1 MICRSRRRP
10 QCPRTAGPG
19 ARAYTLS
26 LFTIPQ
32 RPMRGPWEI
41 VGRLFLEIHSMDAL
55 LFVPVAIAISLTPGP
70 NNFCGLNNGI
80 RAGVGAALIA
90 TLGRVAAFAI
100 FLTVS
105 AVGLGAMLLASETA
119 FTVVKWVG
127 ACYLFWLGWRAWRSR
142 EFGGLQMLDNGEVA
156 PTQAPVQLKALISQE
171 FLLGITNP
179 KAIVLFAAIFPQFID
194 PSRPAASQF
203 LVLGSIYLMS
213 EFVSTAVYATG
224 GRQIRRFI
232 RTSRG
237 VVRLNKATGGFFMGA
252 GGLLLASQR

>member
-1 MICRSRRRP
+1 
-10 QCPRTAGPG
+10 
-19 ARAYTLS
+19 
-26 LFTIPQ
+26 
-32 RPMRGPWEI
+32 
-41 VGRLFLEIHSMDAL
+41 MDAL
-55 LFVPVAIAISLTPGP
+55 LFAPVAVAIALTPGP

-80 RAGVGAALIA
+80 RAGVGVALFA
-90 TLGRVAAFAI
+90 TIGRAAAFAI
-100 FLTVS
+100 FLAIS

-142 EFGGLQMLDNGEVA
+142 EFGGLDVVDGGEVKTSA
-156 PTQAPVQLKALISQE
+156 APVRLKALITQE

-179 KAIVLFAAIFPQFID
+179 KAIILFAAVFPQFID
-194 PSRPAASQF
+194 PSQPAVRQF
-203 LVLGSIYLMS
+203 VVLGAVYLAA
-213 EFVSTAVYATG
+213 EFVSTAVYAAG

-252 GGLLLASQR
+252 GGLLLATNR

>member
-1 MICRSRRRP
+1 
-10 QCPRTAGPG
+10 
-19 ARAYTLS
+19 
-26 LFTIPQ
+26 
-32 RPMRGPWEI
+32 
-41 VGRLFLEIHSMDAL
+41 MDAL
-55 LFVPVAIAISLTPGP
+55 LFAPVAVAIALTPGP

-80 RAGVGAALIA
+80 RVGVGAAMVA

-105 AVGLGAMLLASETA
+105 AVGLGAMLLASEAA
-119 FTVVKWVG
+119 FTAVKWIG

-142 EFGGLQMLDNGEVA
+142 EFSGLEVVDEAGATAAVKAGGVRLRS
-156 PTQAPVQLKALISQE
+156 LIAQE

-179 KAIVLFAAIFPQFID
+179 KAIILFAAIFPQFID
-194 PSRPAASQF
+194 PSQPALRQF
-203 LVLGSIYLMS
+203 VVLGAVYLGA

-252 GGLLLASQR
+252 GGLLLATNR

>member
-1 MICRSRRRP
+1 
-10 QCPRTAGPG
+10 
-19 ARAYTLS
+19 
-26 LFTIPQ
+26 
-32 RPMRGPWEI
+32 
-41 VGRLFLEIHSMDAL
+41 MDAL
-55 LFVPVAIAISLTPGP
+55 LFAPVAVAIALTPGP

-80 RAGVGAALIA
+80 RAGVGTALVA
-90 TLGRVAAFAI
+90 TVGRVAAFAI
-100 FLTVS
+100 FLTIS

-142 EFGGLQMLDNGEVA
+142 EFSGLEVMEGGDVKASGVRV
-156 PTQAPVQLKALISQE
+156 PVKALITQE

-179 KAIVLFAAIFPQFID
+179 KAIILFAAVFPQFID
-194 PSRPAASQF
+194 PAQPAVRQF
-203 LVLGSIYLMS
+203 VVLGAVYLAA
-213 EFVSTAVYATG
+213 EFVSTAVYAAG

-252 GGLLLASQR
+252 GGLLLTANR

>member
-1 MICRSRRRP
+1 
-10 QCPRTAGPG
+10 
-19 ARAYTLS
+19 
-26 LFTIPQ
+26 
-32 RPMRGPWEI
+32 
-41 VGRLFLEIHSMDAL
+41 MDAL
-55 LFVPVAIAISLTPGP
+55 LFAPVAVAIALTPGP

-80 RAGVGAALIA
+80 RAGVGTALVA

-100 FLTVS
+100 FLTIS

-119 FTVVKWVG
+119 FTIVKWVG

-142 EFGGLQMLDNGEVA
+142 EFSGLEVMEGGDVKAAGARV
-156 PTQAPVQLKALISQE
+156 PVRALITQE

-179 KAIVLFAAIFPQFID
+179 KAIILFAAVFPQFID
-194 PSRPAASQF
+194 PAQPAVRQF
-203 LVLGSIYLMS
+203 VVLGAVYLAA
-213 EFVSTAVYATG
+213 EFVSTAVYAAG

-252 GGLLLASQR
+252 GGLLLTANR

>member
-1 MICRSRRRP
+1 
-10 QCPRTAGPG
+10 
-19 ARAYTLS
+19 
-26 LFTIPQ
+26 
-32 RPMRGPWEI
+32 
-41 VGRLFLEIHSMDAL
+41 MDAL
-55 LFVPVAIAISLTPGP
+55 LFVPVAVAIALTPGP

-80 RAGVGAALIA
+80 RAGVGSALVA
-90 TLGRVAAFAI
+90 TVGRVAAFAI
-100 FLTVS
+100 FLTIS

-142 EFGGLQMLDNGEVA
+142 EFGGLQMLDNGQVCSSNE
-156 PTQAPVQLKALISQE
+156 PVQIRALIAQE

-194 PSRPAASQF
+194 ATRPAPSQF
-203 LVLGSIYLMS
+203 LVLGSIYLMA
-213 EFVSTAVYATG
+213 EFVSTAVYATC

>member
-1 MICRSRRRP
+1 
-10 QCPRTAGPG
+10 
-19 ARAYTLS
+19 
-26 LFTIPQ
+26 
-32 RPMRGPWEI
+32 
-41 VGRLFLEIHSMDAL
+41 MDAL
-55 LFVPVAIAISLTPGP
+55 LFAPVAVAISLTPGP

-105 AVGLGAMLLASETA
+105 AVGLGAMLLASEAA
-119 FTVVKWVG
+119 FTAVKWVG

-142 EFGGLQMLDNGEVA
+142 EFSGLAVVEGEGAVA
-156 PTQAPVQLKALISQE
+156 SGAPVKLRALIAQE

-179 KAIVLFAAIFPQFID
+179 KAIILFAAIFPQFID
-194 PSRPAASQF
+194 PAQPAARQF
-203 LVLGSIYLMS
+203 LVLGSIYLAS

-232 RTSRG
+232 RSSRG
-237 VVRLNKATGGFFMGA
+237 VVRLNRATGGFFMGA
-252 GGLLLASQR
+252 GGLLLATNR